1 MLPDMAGSGALPDAP
16 ESSSVFARLLVQADE
31 TRSTLLKFTTDG
43 GDLPQTEETGKD
55 LPLLPAASYERTDN
69 NARVGDMSSGYVDT
83 PLVSRVRSATY
94 SGEDD
99 TKTPPMTAGRR
110 HLPSDSP
117 SVAGDIHPFE
127 SASLTQQQQQQQQQ
141 TQLLQTIHLTAEQ
154 PKQLEENLSP
164 TPQQG
169 IPDEAR
175 LRHAAAQGQIPG
187 VESGTIAGDI
197 EKNPMVRGSLQA
209 ADSTPVVPSPSLP
222 PSSAH
227 SEGARTAEPVQSMQ
241 RETSAQLIALRN
253 ALSDFPSHALSDS
266 LRSPRLS
273 YLLNTGAPA
282 ATTGAG
288 NGESTLPSLIP
299 GGNTA
304 EHRLSVIP
312 TPQDG
317 FMTTVG
323 AAVSGAIIGGRDK
336 RSEALILKSPDAVS
350 LIAALPDSPGVDSRS
365 PLNPEVAGAG
375 LDTLRASEAGRP
387 IGPDRFSTQLAERIQ
402 VMHTRHLSSASI
414 RLDPAD
420 LGRIDVQIRV
430 HQDVAHINFHVQ
442 NSGVRDFMEQQMPR
456 LRMAIE
462 DSGLMLGDVDV
473 GSGQQQQQP
482 VPEENRRDASQLL
495 TDTPPIQERPFS
507 RSDWR
512 LVDAYA

>member
-1 MLPDMAGSGALPDAP
+1 MLPDRAESGALPDAP
-16 ESSSVFARLLVQADE
+16 EGSSVFARLLVQVDE
-31 TRSTLLKFTTDG
+31 THSTLLKFTTDG

-55 LPLLPAASYERTDN
+55 LPLLPAGSSERTDN
-69 NARVGDMSSGYVDT
+69 NARVGDVSSGYFDT
-83 PLVSRVRSATY
+83 PIATRVRSATY
-94 SGEDD
+94 SMEDG
-99 TKTPPMTAGRR
+99 TQAPPMTAGRL
-110 HLPSDSP
+110 HLPSDRP

-127 SASLTQQQQQQQQQ
+127 SASLTRQQQQQQQQ

-169 IPDEAR
+169 IPDEAL
-175 LRHAAAQGQIPG
+175 LRHVGAQGQIPG
-187 VESGTIAGDI
+187 VESGTIPGDI

-209 ADSTPVVPSPSLP
+209 AVSIPVVPPPSLL

-227 SEGARTAEPVQSMQ
+227 SEGANTAEPVQSKQ
-241 RETSAQLIALRN
+241 REAGAQPIALRN
-253 ALSDFPSHALSDS
+253 ALTDSLTHALSDS

-273 YLLNTGAPA
+273 SLLNTGAPA

-299 GGNTA
+299 AGNTA

-317 FMTTVG
+317 FMTSVG
-323 AAVSGAIIGGRDK
+323 AAVSGAITGGRDK

-365 PLNPEVAGAG
+365 PLNPELAGAG
-375 LDTLRASEAGRP
+375 LGTLRASEAGRP
-387 IGPDRFSTQLAERIQ
+387 IGLDRFPTQLAERIQ

-482 VPEENRRDASQLL
+482 VPEENRRYDSQFLA
-495 TDTPPIQERPFS
+495 DTPQIQEHTFS